1 VSLRIICVTCYG
13 LSTALGGSGGGRKG
27 NAQMNFGQLLKE
39 ARKKSE
45 KTLKEVSQAAGLSLG
60 YISDIEQGRRKA
72 PALETV
78 RKIEA
83 YLKITDGRLVKA
95 AELEMDLQAEA
106 KTIFRKRPELNMQL
120 LRASDLYSEEEL
132 TAMITD
138 MIEKKGTQNDRT

>member
-1 VSLRIICVTCYG
+1 
-13 LSTALGGSGGGRKG
+13 
-27 NAQMNFGQLLKE
+27 MNFGQLLKE